1 MREPREYENPLCAQ
15 IGGDFWF
22 PEREEGAV
30 SYIDGQYAKSI
41 CKRCIHKVECA
52 EWGINKEYFGIWG
65 GLTIRQRQQIRS
77 QRGLTLKQ
85 EKDIA

>member
-52 EWGINKEYFGIWG
+52 EWGIRKETFGIWG
-65 GLTIRQRQQIRS
+65 GLAHRER
-77 QRGLTLKQ
+77 LQ
-85 EKDIA
+85 ERRDRRINLGGDGEVA